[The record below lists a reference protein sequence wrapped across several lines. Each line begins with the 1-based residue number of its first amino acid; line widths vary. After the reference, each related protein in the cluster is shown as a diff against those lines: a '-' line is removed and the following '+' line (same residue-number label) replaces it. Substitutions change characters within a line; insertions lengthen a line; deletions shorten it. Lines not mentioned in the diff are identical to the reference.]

1 MFPTTF
7 SFPSCVAINELVR
20 LEMLG
25 FFVVVAVI
33 VFSLQRSSPTV
44 SAVRSYTS
52 HVRLSGIR
60 KGKKNKMF
68 FCLFFSTGHRQEQ
81 RQLTRVTLP
90 SSLPKAVLISSLH
103 FFPVATATAFFSFF
117 IFSPSLVTHQAA
129 VPKSVSA
136 AAATRHECAK

>member
-60 KGKKNKMF
+60 KGKKNKNVFLFVF
-68 FCLFFSTGHRQEQ
+68 FHGASSRTMSADSCYSPFLTSQSSFDFFS
-81 RQLTRVTLP
+81 
-90 SSLPKAVLISSLH
+90 
-103 FFPVATATAFFSFF
+103 AFFSCRHSNCLLLLFYFF
-117 IFSPSLVTHQAA
+117 PQFGDSPGRS
-129 VPKSVSA
+129 PKVCVSSGGNTA
-136 AAATRHECAK
+136 